1 MELKR
6 LFTIEECKEIIN
18 HAENDDTYQWEE
30 KIENDS
36 NGDLFLRYFV
46 KSLNTHVFAR
56 EKFQKFVNDEFSF
69 NVHNTNLYILK
80 YLSGFKFGRHFDR
93 NLSKEL
99 NRDFVYNVNVVLND
113 DFEGGEFWLDDNLL
127 ENNKPGMV
135 YYYDSLQWHEVKEI
149 KNGVRYSI
157 LCYVRERDFITK
169 EKKSLI

>member
-6 LFTIEECKEIIN
+6 LFTIEECNEIIN
-18 HAENDDTYQWEE
+18 YAENDETHQWEE
-30 KIENDS
+30 MIRNDS
-36 NGDLFLRYFV
+36 NGDLFSRYFI
-46 KSLNTHVFAR
+46 KSLNTHAFAR
-56 EKFQKFVNDEFSF
+56 KKFEIFINNEFSF
-69 NVHNTNLYILK
+69 NVHNANLYILK
-80 YLSGFKFGRHFDR
+80 YLPGFKFSRHFDR
-93 NLSKEL
+93 HLTKEL
-99 NRDFVYNVNVVLND
+99 NRDFIYNVNVILND